1 MPNQDQPSFSRG
13 RRWKI
18 GFDVVVR
25 TLLVCTVVVM
35 LNFLAAQFFHRF
47 YLSSQTRIQLS
58 SRTESVLHALTNKV
72 AVTLYY
78 DRQDNFYPQVVALLR
93 QYNAA
98 NPKITF
104 RTVDPVRDAGEAEKV
119 KDQYGMGSAADK
131 NLIIFDAGD
140 RRIKVANGDALVQYG
155 PTGMSKDK
163 KIEFSPV
170 AFNGEQAFTAMLLAL
185 EDARPFKA
193 YFLQGHGL
201 PLLNDSGQSGY
212 LKFASV
218 LRENY
223 VDVQPL
229 RLFGDSEV
237 PNDCN
242 LLIIAGPTEP
252 LSELE
257 LQKIATYL
265 AQGGRLFA
273 LFNCASIKQPVGL
286 ESILQ
291 RWGVNVGMNIV
302 QDMKNTTSSSGM
314 DVVVSKFGKHPVV
327 NSLMQTELQMICPRP
342 VSAVNW
348 NNPPADAPQATELAF
363 SGDSSTLTDDPAA
376 PPRSYSLMAAIEQ
389 KSAPGV
395 GKPRGTTRI
404 LVAGDSFFLDNQVI
418 EGGLGGANRDFLG
431 YAVNWLL
438 DRPQLL
444 EGIGP
449 RPVTNF
455 RLQVTRLQQREI
467 RWVLLAA
474 LPGAVLLLGGLVWL
488 ARRK

>member
-1 MPNQDQPSFSRG
+1 
-13 RRWKI
+13 
-18 GFDVVVR
+18 
-25 TLLVCTVVVM
+25 
-35 LNFLAAQFFHRF
+35 
-47 YLSSQTRIQLS
+47 
-58 SRTESVLHALTNKV
+58 
-72 AVTLYY
+72 
-78 DRQDNFYPQVVALLR
+78 
-93 QYNAA
+93 
-98 NPKITF
+98 
-104 RTVDPVRDAGEAEKV
+104 
-119 KDQYGMGSAADK
+119 
-131 NLIIFDAGD
+131 
-140 RRIKVANGDALVQYG
+140 
-155 PTGMSKDK
+155 
-163 KIEFSPV
+163 
-170 AFNGEQAFTAMLLAL
+170 
-185 EDARPFKA
+185 
-193 YFLQGHGL
+193 
-201 PLLNDSGQSGY
+201 
-212 LKFASV
+212 
-218 LRENY
+218 
-223 VDVQPL
+223 
-229 RLFGDSEV
+229 
-237 PNDCN
+237 
-242 LLIIAGPTEP
+242 
-252 LSELE
+252 
-257 LQKIATYL
+257 
-265 AQGGRLFA
+265 
-273 LFNCASIKQPVGL
+273 
-286 ESILQ
+286 
-291 RWGVNVGMNIV
+291 
-302 QDMKNTTSSSGM
+302 M